1 MRSILIALVFL
12 LVGNVVI
19 GQTGQTEEK
28 KKKDWTKVDLGK
40 RAADHLM
47 IQIGMYNWASK
58 PDSIKTKGV
67 GRTANLYIMFDF
79 PFKTNPR
86 ISVALGPGIGT
97 DNIYFDNTTINI
109 KNRLQATFIQDSVTR
124 YKKYKMNVGYLELPV
139 ELRFSSSPQN
149 MNKGFKFALGAK
161 LGTLMDAKTKA
172 KVDQDANG
180 YGGYI
185 EKIKDKKFFNGT
197 RLSATARIGYGHFT
211 VFGTYTTTQFFKEFQ
226 GPIVKPW
233 SLGLTISGL

>member
-1 MRSILIALVFL
+1 M
-12 LVGNVVI
+12 VGNVVI

-47 IQIGMYNWASK
+47 FQIGMYNWASK
-58 PDSIKTKGV
+58 PYSIKTKGV

-109 KNRLQATFIQDSVTR
+109 KNRLRATFIQDSLTR
-124 YKKYKMNVGYLELPV
+124 YKKYKMNVGYLEIPV
-139 ELRFSSSPQN
+139 ELRFSSNPEN
-149 MNKGFKFALGAK
+149 MNKGFKFALGAR

-197 RLSATARIGYGHFT
+197 RLCATARVGYGHFT
-211 VFGTYTTTQFFKEFQ
+211 VFGTYTVTQFFKEFQ
-226 GPIVKPW
+226 GPAVVPW

>member
-12 LVGNVVI
+12 MVGNVVI

-58 PDSIKTKGV
+58 PDSITTKGV
-67 GRTANLYIMFDF
+67 GRTFNLYLMFDF
-79 PFKTNPR
+79 PFKTNPK

-97 DNIYFDNTTINI
+97 DNIYFDKMNINI
-109 KNRLQATFIQDSVTR
+109 QNRAKAQFNRDTVNKF
-124 YKKYKMNVGYLELPV
+124 KKYKLNVGYLEIPV

-149 MNKGFKFALGAK
+149 MNKGFKFALGGK

-172 KVDQDANG
+172 KVDQDVNG

-197 RLSATARIGYGHFT
+197 RLVATARIGYGHFT
-211 VFGTYTTTQFFKEFQ
+211 VFGAYTVTEFFKEFQ
-226 GPIVKPW
+226 GPSVKPW